1 MSDGLV
7 RAMIIRQV
15 QTLISVEEVA
25 FCQDRLVEVRN
36 INGREAIK
44 CVGHDGVI
52 RNTFNFGGTSFYE
65 AIVIGVQVIQGHE
78 LIARFIH

>member
-44 CVGHDGVI
+44 CVGHDGNQKVEHDQLEKNC
-52 RNTFNFGGTSFYE
+52 RHYE
-65 AIVIGVQVIQGHE
+65 
-78 LIARFIH
+78 